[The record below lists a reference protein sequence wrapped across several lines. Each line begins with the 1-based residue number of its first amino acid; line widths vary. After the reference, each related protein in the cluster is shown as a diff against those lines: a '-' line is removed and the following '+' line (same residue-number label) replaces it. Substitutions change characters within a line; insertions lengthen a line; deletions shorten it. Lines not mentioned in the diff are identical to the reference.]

1 MNQLSQ
7 NAHSQNAHSQP
18 SHDRLSQ
25 GDAGNPDGQP
35 GFLADSDAAIHR
47 ELSRRSHALGHHP
60 FLERLHAAFWSP
72 HVVAAI
78 YRHRKSV
85 VDNFLPLLDR
95 AQAMAEQAG
104 RRELAAALHANL
116 CDEHGLDPT
125 TGEPTGKGTHREW
138 GRWLQQALDELD
150 PPQSNPCVLPD
161 LNPASWNLHPT
172 SEQDSLA
179 LIVGMAMAVEKC
191 VPLEFHAFLVA
202 LSAAFPSLADPD
214 QPEKLVY
221 LVDHIDHDE
230 RRHLPDL
237 IDGFLGHAPGSKAY
251 QLPSTTAL
259 VEESA
264 DLLRGIERVVNTR
277 LAFYDQLAQVVG
289 DRR

>member
-7 NAHSQNAHSQP
+7 NAFSQTNIN
-18 SHDRLSQ
+18 RLSD
-25 GDAGNPDGQP
+25 GLAGNPDGQP

-60 FLERLHAAFWSP
+60 VLERLHTGFWSP
-72 HVVAAI
+72 HVVASI
-78 YRHRKSV
+78 YRQRKSV
-85 VDNFLPLLDR
+85 VDNFLLLLAR

-104 RRELAAALHANL
+104 RRELAAALQANL

-138 GRWLQQALDELD
+138 AKWLQQALDELD

-161 LNPASWNLHPT
+161 LSPPSWNLHPT

-179 LIVGMAMAVEKC
+179 LIAGMAMAVEKC

-202 LSAAFPSLADPD
+202 LSTAFPSLDDPD

-221 LVDHIDHDE
+221 LVDHIEHDE

-237 IDGFLGHAPGSKAY
+237 IDGFLGHAPGSKGY
-251 QLPSTTAL
+251 QVPSPADL

-264 DLLRGIERVVNTR
+264 DLLRGIERVVSTR
-277 LAFYDQLAQVVG
+277 LVFYDQLAQVVG